1 MILFAAPAVSR
12 ADLNNSILK
21 LVEKVTG
28 LKQLLLSDAAA
39 WDLHVV
45 AAACKSTAVGIRDYG
60 QQVDEFNQG
69 SSWKI
74 PADKFDQVIQ
84 AARDFITYAQTCC
97 RTRTPDD
104 DEIHRLAN
112 ALSAHIRAV
121 VAMERESRAVF
132 AAAPAPSKNPFASAK
147 PAAAPTPVASTA
159 KAYAPPV
166 LVQPKPAAPASSSA
180 PAGGGD
186 RISDLFADV
195 VPPGQAAPKSAP
207 QVVLPPSSTYGDI
220 GQIHSS
226 RPAAAPAALADD
238 DELDSL
244 LDGLEAGAPAA
255 ATNNAAAGSSA
266 VNDDLDLLT
275 ADLGTP
281 LYSTQKPASS
291 GATSAESELDD
302 LLNDL

>member
-1 MILFAAPAVSR
+1 MSR
-12 ADLNNSILK
+12 SDLNNSILK

-39 WDLHVV
+39 WDLHQV

-60 QQVDEFNQG
+60 QQVDDFNQS

-97 RTRTPDD
+97 RTRAPDD

-147 PAAAPTPVASTA
+147 PAAAAPP
-159 KAYAPPV
+159 KAYAPPT
-166 LVQPKPAAPASSSA
+166 LVQPKPVVAAAPAASA
-180 PAGGGD
+180 GGGGGGD

-195 VPPGQAAPKSAP
+195 VPPGQNAPKSAP

-226 RPAAAPAALADD
+226 RPAAPPAALADD

-244 LDGLEAGAPAA
+244 LDGLEAGAPAP
-255 ATNNAAAGSSA
+255 TSGGGGGGKAGGGGGGI
-266 VNDDLDLLT
+266 DDLDLLT

-291 GATSAESELDD
+291 GGGAASAESELDD